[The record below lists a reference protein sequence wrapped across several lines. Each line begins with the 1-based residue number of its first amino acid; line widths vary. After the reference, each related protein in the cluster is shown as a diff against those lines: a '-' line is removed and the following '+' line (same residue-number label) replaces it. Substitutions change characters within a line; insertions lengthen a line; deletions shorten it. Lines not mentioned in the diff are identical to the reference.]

1 VSGDGREGD
10 DERSFVEA
18 ARREKRLALEA
29 EGVPAFAYRYERS
42 HTAAEALAVYDD
54 AMGDD
59 GPAVDVA
66 GRIVGLR
73 SQGKT
78 TFLHLEDGSGR
89 IQVYLK
95 RDVLGDA
102 YGLLQHLDLDDHI
115 GVHGRVFRTR
125 AGEIT
130 IRAENPPPIG
140 DDPNERVRP
149 GSVRTGLIL
158 LTKSLRPLPRGKT
171 RTGDDGT
178 TIFGGLQDPE
188 VRYRQRYADLAVHPD
203 VRAVFRL
210 RSGAVTWIRRYMD
223 EHGFLEVETP
233 ILQPLYGGA
242 AARPFVTHHNALDMP
257 LYLRIADELYLKRLL
272 VGGFERV
279 YEIGHDFRNEG
290 MDRTHNP
297 EFTMLEAYQAY
308 ADYGDMMTLVEGLV
322 SGVVEHC
329 LGTLRLERHGTTLDF
344 TPPFRRVPFID
355 GIRERSGLDL
365 RTASEAEMRAVLRSR
380 GAQDEALAALAGGR
394 LQDEVFKVVLE
405 PDMVQPTFVIDY
417 PKPLSPLAKEHR
429 HDPALTERF
438 ELFVG
443 GRELANA
450 FSELNDPDDQ
460 RRRFEDQVGQKAAGN
475 DETQPY
481 DGDYIRAL
489 EYGMPPAGGVGL
501 GIDRLIMLIADQPS
515 IRDVI
520 LFPAM
525 RPEA

>member
-1 VSGDGREGD
+1 MSADGREGED
-10 DERSFVEA
+10 DRSFVEA
-18 ARREKRLALEA
+18 ARREKRAALEA
-29 EGVPAFAYRYERS
+29 DGVPAFAYRFERS
-42 HTAAEALAVYDD
+42 HTAAEARAAYDD

-95 RDVLGDA
+95 RDLLGDA
-102 YGLLQHLDLDDHI
+102 YGLLQRLDLDDHI

-130 IRAENPPPIG
+130 IRAENRSAG
-140 DDPNERVRP
+140 
-149 GSVRTGLIL
+149 GGLIL
-158 LTKSLRPLPRGKT
+158 LAKSLRPLPRGKT
-171 RTGDDGT
+171 RTGEDGAT
-178 TIFGGLQDPE
+178 TFGGLQDPE

-210 RSGAVTWIRRYMD
+210 RAAAVSWIRRYMD
-223 EHGFLEVETP
+223 EQGFLEVETP

-308 ADYGDMMTLVEGLV
+308 ADYGDMMTLVEGLM
-322 SGVVEHC
+322 SGVVQHC
-329 LGTLRLERHGTTLDF
+329 LGTLRLERYGTVLDF
-344 TPPFRRVPFID
+344 TPPFRRVRFID
-355 GIRERSGLDL
+355 GIRERTGLDL
-365 RTASEAEMRAVLRSR
+365 RTSTEAEMRALLRAR
-380 GAQDEALAALAGGR
+380 GAEDEHLAALSGGR
-394 LQDEVFKVVLE
+394 LQDEVFRVVLE
-405 PDMVQPTFVIDY
+405 PDMVQPTFVLDY

-429 HDPALTERF
+429 DDPALTERF

-525 RPEA
+525 RPEG